1 MKRVFTFTL
10 CIFLL
15 VPFFSGC
22 SSKTLTVR
30 IAGVMNSPY
39 AQLSH
44 MLENNSEGTIYDSTS
59 VNLPNRIRTIMSEG
73 ECDVAVIPLETACSI
88 YNRAY
93 PEVKILAGISVGGFE
108 LISTEEIKDISKLKD
123 KTIYLTERNTLMES
137 VLEYLLKFYK
147 VDMYY
152 DVTFEYV
159 ESIETLQKSFE
170 DKTASFALLNSAEA
184 AQIKAEVDNI
194 NTYNITDELAKKFK
208 KPSIITYCVIGT
220 TEFIDKNPETV
231 EKLLKDIE
239 ASISKSDDFENTI
252 KLAKK
257 HSILTD
263 DIYDKNFLSELKLD
277 FISGDEMQKKLTAYF
292 KLIKKIK
299 PSMVNNIINKDNLFY
314 IPEK

>member
-1 MKRVFTFTL
+1 MQLISERE
-10 CIFLL
+10 I
-15 VPFFSGC
+15 S
-22 SSKTLTVR
+22 VR
-30 IAGVMNSPY
+30 I
-39 AQLSH
+39 H
-44 MLENNSEGTIYDSTS
+44 SELYESNITLFNDKATGYT
-59 VNLPNRIRTIMSEG
+59 LPKVTQ
-73 ECDVAVIPLETACSI
+73 
-88 YNRAY
+88 
-93 PEVKILAGISVGGFE
+93 
-108 LISTEEIKDISKLKD
+108 STEPQVLDMLSLATYMDDGKYIAIS
-123 KTIYLTERNTLMES
+123 
-137 VLEYLLKFYK
+137 
-147 VDMYY
+147 
-152 DVTFEYV
+152 YV